1 MLKRI
6 LDPDGSG
13 MAWQTALR
21 LSAPEKTG
29 SAPVSFLCKRVGLKP
44 GDNGLSTQN
53 ETMNKIKDTA
63 SSLCEAEGMEFV
75 HAEFLSQGGRRI
87 LRIYIDKEGGVS
99 LEDCTLVSR
108 QLGDM
113 LDILLENSGA
123 YTLEVSSPGL
133 DRPLAKESD
142 FVRFAGKKARVKVKT
157 LINDQKTFTGTILG
171 IEEGRLILETIKGPV
186 QIPQANIS
194 TARLVYEFGEK

>member
-1 MLKRI
+1 M
-6 LDPDGSG
+6 
-13 MAWQTALR
+13 
-21 LSAPEKTG
+21 
-29 SAPVSFLCKRVGLKP
+29 
-44 GDNGLSTQN
+44 STQN

-87 LRIYIDKEGGVS
+87 LRVYIDKEGGVS
-99 LEDCTLVSR
+99 LDDCTLVSR

-113 LDILLENSGA
+113 FDILLENAGA
-123 YTLEVSSPGL
+123 YILEVSSPGL

-142 FVRFAGKKARVKVKT
+142 FIRFTGKKARIKVKV
-157 LINDQKTFTGTILG
+157 LINDQKTFTGTIHG
-171 IEEGRLILETIKGPV
+171 IEEGMVVLETVKGPV

>member
-1 MLKRI
+1 M
-6 LDPDGSG
+6 
-13 MAWQTALR
+13 
-21 LSAPEKTG
+21 
-29 SAPVSFLCKRVGLKP
+29 
-44 GDNGLSTQN
+44 STQN
-53 ETMNKIKDTA
+53 ETMKKITDTA
-63 SSLCEAEGMEFV
+63 ESLCGAEGMEFV

-99 LEDCTLVSR
+99 LDDCTLVSR

-113 LDILLENSGA
+113 LDIILENSGA

-142 FVRFAGKKARVKVKT
+142 FIKFAGKKARIKVRT
-157 LINDQKTFTGTILG
+157 LINEQKTFTGIIIG
-171 IEEGRLILETIKGPV
+171 VEEGNIVLETLKGPV
-186 QIPQANIS
+186 QIPQTNIS

>member
-1 MLKRI
+1 M
-6 LDPDGSG
+6 
-13 MAWQTALR
+13 
-21 LSAPEKTG
+21 
-29 SAPVSFLCKRVGLKP
+29 
-44 GDNGLSTQN
+44 STQN
-53 ETMNKIKDTA
+53 ETMNKINNTA

-75 HAEFLSQGGRRI
+75 HAEFLSLGGRRI
-87 LRIYIDKEGGVS
+87 LRVYIDKEGGVS

-142 FVRFAGKKARVKVKT
+142 FVRFAGQKARIKVKT
-157 LINDQKTFTGTILG
+157 LINDQKTFTGTIHG
-171 IEEGRLILETIKGPV
+171 IEEGRVILETVKGPV

>member
-1 MLKRI
+1 MLKRV
-6 LDPDGSG
+6 LDPSG
-13 MAWQTALR
+13 PGTAWQTALR

-29 SAPVSFLCKRVGLKP
+29 SAPVSFLCKRKQDKTG
-44 GDNGLSTQN
+44 GQRLSTQN
-53 ETMNKIKDTA
+53 ETMNKIKDMA

-75 HAEFLSQGGRRI
+75 YAEFLSQGGRRI
-87 LRIYIDKEGGVS
+87 LRVYIDKEGGVS

-113 LDILLENSGA
+113 FDILLENAGA

-133 DRPLAKESD
+133 DRPLGKESD
-142 FVRFAGKKARVKVKT
+142 FIKFTGKKARIKVKA
-157 LINDQKTFTGTILG
+157 LINDQKTFTGTIHG
-171 IEEGRLILETIKGPV
+171 IEEGMVVLETVKGPV